1 MVKEAVDTDPDA
13 GNAWFRA
20 MAMQLERSEKIS
32 PERMTAFSRALLS
45 DLLLHA
51 TGNIPWYRERLKPVL
66 LTDGTID
73 LAGWAEVP
81 ILTRADV
88 IAHGEE
94 MRTGAFPAT
103 HAPVIHQET
112 SGSTGT
118 PIVVLQTRLHQ
129 QMWSQ
134 MTARMHR
141 WHGFDYA
148 KDFASIDTFT
158 ADRAVWPLGSYGSGW
173 IARPLGPAEPG
184 LHYVLNMNTPVDR
197 QVEWLLRMKPA
208 YLRGFS
214 VTLRTIA
221 EHLRDHPEPALRL
234 EGAMSYAGMLT
245 PDTREVIHAGLGCEP
260 ADCYSSVECG
270 YIGLQC
276 PDCLSLLVQS
286 EVCFVEVLKDDGT
299 PCGVGETGRVIV
311 TPLHNLAQPLIRY
324 QLGDL
329 ATVGSP
335 CGNGLP
341 YPVLSR
347 VLGRARN
354 VFRFPGGR
362 VVQPELKT
370 KTFMHYL
377 KPRHWQVAQV
387 APMRIEIRVVPTVD
401 SSRMDFEGMTAYA
414 RQALGLPELAVDYRL
429 LDKPPITGAGK
440 HEDYV
445 FEIPLKE
452 A

>member
-1 MVKEAVDTDPDA
+1 MIEDAIETRPDP
-13 GNAWFRA
+13 GIVWFRA
-20 MAMQLERSEKIS
+20 MAAELRRSERIS
-32 PERMTAFSRALLS
+32 PRRMAAFSDGLLT

-51 TGNIPWYRERLKPVL
+51 AANIPWYRERLKPVL
-66 LTDGTID
+66 RSDGTIN
-73 LAGWAEVP
+73 LSRWPEVP
-81 ILTRADV
+81 ILTRAD
-88 IAHGEE
+88 IIDHGDR
-94 MRTGAFPAT
+94 MFTDAFPEA

-118 PIVVLQTRLHQ
+118 PILVRQTGFHQ
-129 QMWSQ
+129 QMWSL
-134 MTARMHR
+134 TTSRMHR

-148 KDFASIDTFT
+148 KDFASIDTFS
-158 ADRAVWPLGSYGSGW
+158 AEQAVWPLGSYGTGW
-173 IARPLGPAEPG
+173 VPEPLAPEEPG
-184 LHYVLNMNTPVDR
+184 LHFLLNMNTPVDR

-208 YLRGFS
+208 YLRGFPVMLRS
-214 VTLRTIA
+214 VS
-221 EHLRDHPEPALRL
+221 EHLRDHPEPGLRL
-234 EGAMSYAGMLT
+234 EGVMSYAGMVT
-245 PDTREVIHAGLGCEP
+245 PDTREVVRQGLGCEL

-270 YIGLQC
+270 YIALQC

-286 EVCFVEVLKDDGT
+286 EVSCVEVLRDDGT
-299 PCGVGETGRVIV
+299 PCEVGETGRIIV
-311 TPLHNLAQPLIRY
+311 TPLHNYAQPLIRY

-329 ATVGSP
+329 ATVGSS
-335 CGNGLP
+335 CGNGMP

-347 VLGRARN
+347 VLGRVRN

-387 APMRIEIRVVPTVD
+387 APMRIEIRIVPTVE
-401 SSRMDFEGMTAYA
+401 REKMDFDGMTEYA
-414 RQALGLPELAVDYRL
+414 RQALGLPDLAVDYKL
-429 LDKPPITGAGK
+429 LEKPPITGTGK

-445 FEIPLKE
+445 CEV